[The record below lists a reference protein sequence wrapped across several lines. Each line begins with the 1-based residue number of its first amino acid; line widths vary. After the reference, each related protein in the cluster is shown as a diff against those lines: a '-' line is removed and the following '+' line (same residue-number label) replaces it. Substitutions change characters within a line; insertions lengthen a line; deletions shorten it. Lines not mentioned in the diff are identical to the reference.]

1 MENYEIKEFDDKELK
16 ERTRNIIQRTISLLD
31 EWNVLINDTLYSKE
45 SNDELSMV
53 DKVQLNI
60 VINQLTTYR
69 KNLLNTIIGMMSG
82 TKHPPLFFCYGRI
95 KNISYNEGGDYYV
108 T

>member
-53 DKVQLNI
+53 DKVQFNI
-60 VINQLTTYR
+60 FINQLTTYR
-69 KNLLNTIIGMMSG
+69 KKFIE
-82 TKHPPLFFCYGRI
+82 Y
-95 KNISYNEGGDYYV
+95 YNRCDEGD
-108 T
+108 